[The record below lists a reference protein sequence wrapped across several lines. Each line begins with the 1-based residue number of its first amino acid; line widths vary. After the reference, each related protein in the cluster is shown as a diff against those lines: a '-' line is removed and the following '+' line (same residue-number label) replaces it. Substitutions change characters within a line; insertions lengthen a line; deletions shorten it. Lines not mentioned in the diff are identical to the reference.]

1 MVADILIHKNL
12 NKGFKK
18 VVNINIWN
26 TYSYIWNLCTQII
39 VISLPVL
46 QFEWIFETIIVL

>member
-46 QFEWIFETIIVL
+46 QFEWIFETVIVL